1 MRDPDC
7 VFCKIVAEEIPS
19 VKIYED
25 EHALAFLDI
34 APLRPGHALV
44 IPRTH
49 AMRVEHL
56 SEKDNE
62 KLWEMV
68 RIVVPRLTEATGSG
82 GMTIAVNNGKAAGQ
96 EVDHVH
102 VHLVPRANDDG
113 YGPIHNLFEGRRPDM
128 THAELETI
136 ANRIRAV

>member
-7 VFCKIVAEEIPS
+7 VFCKIVAESIPS

-25 EHALAFLDI
+25 EHALSFLDI
-34 APLRPGHALV
+34 APLAKGHALV
-44 IPRTH
+44 VPRNH
-49 AMRVEHL
+49 ARQVEHL

-68 RIVVPRLTEATGSG
+68 RIVVPRLTEAMAAH
-82 GMTIAVNNGKAAGQ
+82 GMTIAVNNGAGAGQ
-96 EVDHVH
+96 EVQHVH
-102 VHLVPRANDDG
+102 VHLIPRWKDDG
-113 YGPIHNLFEGRRPDM
+113 YGPIHDLFRGRRPEV
-128 THAELETI
+128 THKDLEEI

>member
-1 MRDPDC
+1 MRDPEC
-7 VFCKIVAEEIPS
+7 AFCQIVEEEIPS

-49 AMRVEHL
+49 STLMEHL
-56 SEKDNE
+56 QEKDNQ

-68 RIVVPRLTEATGSG
+68 RIVVPRLSEATGAG

-96 EVDHVH
+96 EIDHVH
-102 VHLVPRANDDG
+102 VHLIPRQADDG
-113 YGPIHNLFEGRRPDM
+113 YGPIHDLFEGRRPEM